1 MASKVKAQRT
11 CTLCKNDNRNKN
23 DFNCISQP
31 LKEDLSAFCW
41 ILQKKMPK
49 DFASDDSCRIC
60 NKCKKKIV
68 RIKSDLNPLAVCLLR
83 GTYSDIAKKC
93 WKHEVLKKEIFKL
106 VQKDIDNETVMICKK
121 KKIVDGKK
129 TVSPSILQKTSKE
142 DMMNFSLD
150 KVMAELKQFFPML
163 SSILITVAK
172 KTKAS
177 IQVDNSNHYKVINTI
192 CMAASILLKNRFAK
206 MTSLQLYVSL
216 IINHSS
222 YTSSMKRL
230 QALRLVV
237 STQFLNKVMDLF
249 GKDHDQPLKD
259 AKAYLEDRLKTE
271 NEPIA
276 VPIPE
281 FNTSIAGQLQDKVI
295 PNTNDSDRWRKYN
308 PIDDITPTIFLN
320 HIFFILDLIW

>member
-68 RIKSDLNPLAVCLLR
+68 R
-83 GTYSDIAKKC
+83 
-93 WKHEVLKKEIFKL
+93 
-106 VQKDIDNETVMICKK
+106 
-121 KKIVDGKK
+121 
-129 TVSPSILQKTSKE
+129 
-142 DMMNFSLD
+142 
-150 KVMAELKQFFPML
+150 
-163 SSILITVAK
+163 
-172 KTKAS
+172 
-177 IQVDNSNHYKVINTI
+177 
-192 CMAASILLKNRFAK
+192 
-206 MTSLQLYVSL
+206 
-216 IINHSS
+216 
-222 YTSSMKRL
+222 SSMKRL